1 MHTQLGPD
9 ANQHAFPIIRAVIPP
24 ILDHICHHPDSC
36 MPWVWLQ
43 ITALGLFAHPRAY
56 LRSPWNQLDFV
67 VVITSIVSTA
77 TPTNHLSILRALRLL
92 RVLRPL
98 RMISRFKVRVL
109 PSEPSHNPFPP
120 PSRPPRPFVSTP
132 TFLLLPNVGRGGG
145 CAEDSQGPGKE
156 QLNKVAKGFWRWGWT
171 SSISQNLHFI
181 LHKTYV
187 YCITHLYIL
196 QGLIRVLIQLSLKVI

>member
-109 PSEPSHNPFPP
+109 PSEPSHNPFSP
-120 PSRPPRPFVSTP
+120 PSRPPRPVFSTP
-132 TFLLLPNVGRGGG
+132 TFLHSFCCQTWVRGGG
-145 CAEDSQGPGKE
+145 CDEDSQGPGR
-156 QLNKVAKGFWRWGWT
+156 NSSTRWQRASGAGDGPLA
-171 SSISQNLHFI
+171 SR
-181 LHKTYV
+181 KTCTL
-187 YCITHLYIL
+187 YCIKHMYMA
-196 QGLIRVLIQLSLKVI
+196 